1 MKNNIAILALE
12 VPTRSKPSLYPEPFA
27 SQMEGREKRQ
37 LGDFFGLTNF
47 GVNLTRLK
55 PNAISSLRHAHAKQ
69 DEFIYILQGK
79 PTLNSNEG
87 QMQLLPGMC
96 IGFPAGT
103 DNAHNLVNETEEDVF
118 YLEVGDRTPGDEV
131 VYPDDDIKAKFI
143 DNEWAFA
150 RKNGIPY

>member
-150 RKNGIPY
+150 CKNGIPY